1 MWIVAKIKKKELSI
15 FKDNLIASFGKETK
29 FYHPKI
35 EYHKYLKNKL
45 KKFEQY
51 ILENYVFCYN
61 ENFKQ
66 TSFVNKARYIK
77 GLEYFL
83 NGYHQNQNEIIK
95 FIEYCKTFEN
105 KEGYLMPSFFKEI
118 IKQKAKFISGP
129 FTNMVF
135 EIVERQ
141 KNKLKILLGN
151 IVTTISDK
159 KNYLYRPI

>member
-1 MWIVAKIKKKELSI
+1 M
-15 FKDNLIASFGKETK
+15 
-29 FYHPKI
+29 
-35 EYHKYLKNKL
+35 
-45 KKFEQY
+45 
-51 ILENYVFCYN
+51 FCYN
-61 ENFKQ
+61 ENFRQ
-66 TSFVNKARYIK
+66 TSFVNQARYIK

-159 KNYLYRPI
+159 KNYLYRPV

>member
-1 MWIVAKIKKKELSI
+1 MWIVAKIKKKELNI
-15 FKDNLIASFGKETK
+15 FKDNLIKNFGNETT

-51 ILENYVFCYN
+51 ILENYIFCYN
-61 ENFKQ
+61 EKFEK
-66 TSFVNKARYIK
+66 TSFISNARNLK

-83 NGYHQNQNEIIK
+83 NGHQQNQNEIKK
-95 FIEYCKTFEN
+95 FIEHCQSFEN
-105 KEGYLMPSFFKEI
+105 KEGYLMPGFFKSI
-118 IKQKAKFISGP
+118 MKRKAKFVSGP

-135 EIVERQ
+135 EIIERQ
-141 KNKLKILLGN
+141 KNKIKILVGN

-159 KNYLYRPI
+159 KNYLYRPV